1 MCACSGC
8 GRRGISY
15 GWLAFWGLVLFL
27 IFSKPNSGGSSSV
40 VEEAS
45 GRLSDM
51 CQSSG
56 DNAPKPMSTS
66 RTPSYEE
73 DQAMQRL
80 LNEMEE
86 QGRRLPT
93 I

>member
-1 MCACSGC
+1 MSNCCGC
-8 GRRGISY
+8 RRQGISY
-15 GWLAFWGLVLFL
+15 GWLAFWLLVLYL
-27 IFSKPNSGGSSSV
+27 IFSTPHKGGQSSV
-40 VEEAS
+40 GEDAS
-45 GRLSDM
+45 GQSSDL
-51 CQSSG
+51 CQSAG
-56 DNAPKPMSTS
+56 TNAAIPMSKS

-86 QGRRLPT
+86 QGRRLPK

>member
-15 GWLAFWGLVLFL
+15 GWLAFWLLMLYLVFSAPNSARPFL
-27 IFSKPNSGGSSSV
+27 IA
-40 VEEAS
+40 EDAS
-45 GRLSDM
+45 GQPSGM

-56 DNAPKPMSTS
+56 DNAAKPMSTS

-80 LNEMEE
+80 LSEMEE
-86 QGRRLPT
+86 QGRRLPK

>member
-15 GWLAFWGLVLFL
+15 GWLAFWLLVFYL
-27 IFSKPNSGGSSSV
+27 IFSAQNTT
-40 VEEAS
+40 
-45 GRLSDM
+45 RLSAEMADGSA
-51 CQSSG
+51 QSSELCQLSVA
-56 DNAPKPMSTS
+56 NATKPMSTS
-66 RTPSYEE
+66 RAPSYEE

-80 LNEMEE
+80 LSEMEE
-86 QGRRLPT
+86 QGRRLPK

>member
-8 GRRGISY
+8 GRRGRSY
-15 GWLAFWGLVLFL
+15 GWLAFWLLVFYL
-27 IFSKPNSGGSSSV
+27 IFSAPHSVGPSPIAEDAASGSSD
-40 VEEAS
+40 
-45 GRLSDM
+45 L
-51 CQSSG
+51 CQSHG
-56 DNAPKPMSTS
+56 GNVAKPMSTS

-86 QGRRLPT
+86 QGRRLPK

>member
-15 GWLAFWGLVLFL
+15 GWLAFWLLVFYL
-27 IFSKPNSGGSSSV
+27 ILSGPTSARPSSELGDGS
-40 VEEAS
+40 
-45 GRLSDM
+45 G
-51 CQSSG
+51 QSSELCQPSAATG
-56 DNAPKPMSTS
+56 VKPMSKS

-86 QGRRLPT
+86 QGRRLPK